1 MKVELKVK
9 NVNANRTR
17 VSIGFLAAAS
27 LLLALSSALAQSAA
41 KSDLAHAPAAGTAER
56 KAIVDALREDQ
67 KQAFQGQKV
76 VYKVHY
82 LKVHKGWAWI
92 DVTPMNEKGEALA
105 EGGPNLLHLDESGQ
119 WKVVDLSK
127 VPEDPKDPLGVED
140 ASPGFIRNLRKIY
153 PDVPTDIFHKAK

>member
-1 MKVELKVK
+1 MVQVK
-9 NVNANRTR
+9 NVNNNGTR

-27 LLLALSSALAQSAA
+27 LLLTLSSALARSAQS
-41 KSDLAHAPAAGTAER
+41 DIAHTPAAGTAER
-56 KAIVDALREDQ
+56 KAIVDSLREDQ
-67 KQAFQGQKV
+67 KGAFEGKKV

-119 WKVVDLSK
+119 WKVIDLSK

-153 PDVPTDIFHKAK
+153 PDVPTDIFHKTK